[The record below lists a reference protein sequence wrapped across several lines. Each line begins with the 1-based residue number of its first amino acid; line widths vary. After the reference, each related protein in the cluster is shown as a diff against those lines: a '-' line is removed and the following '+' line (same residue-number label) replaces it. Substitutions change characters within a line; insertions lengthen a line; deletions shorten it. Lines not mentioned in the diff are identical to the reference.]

1 LLYLWI
7 CAKEAEKMKNVLY
20 IKTICEAKH
29 EETH

>member
-1 LLYLWI
+1 MKDNRLNF
-7 CAKEAEKMKNVLY
+7 CAKKENVLY